1 MSRSLGVPYKVW
13 KALMDKGDKLSNYM
27 PYMTYDDETMT
38 FQMVDGSIAT
48 IIEFF
53 PLLAGGLDDALT
65 QNIATILENLF
76 TYPVPA
82 DTTYQFIVF
91 GSRNVEDLIE
101 LWASR
106 KKGEIGEKFARNR
119 VSFYKKRELFKDDPF
134 KPMRLR
140 YFFTIRTFDTLGK
153 VPTREDLL
161 KFTHLR
167 EALLTTLNSAG
178 LYPYVMDLKGFLD
191 LMTELLNG
199 QVETFYYNPNFP
211 IREQIL
217 HKSLDI
223 FPEYMKLGERYV
235 SVITT
240 KLPPD
245 HPDMRAP
252 ITGDPFDDQ
261 KRITTPFL
269 LTVTFWIPDQE
280 KFKGQISQKQKILT
294 LQSAGPMGL
303 LFPKTR
309 IQAEELNFALTLA
322 EKGQTFV
329 KSFLTYIVFGKDEK
343 ECKEA
348 ENKVLALLKLCGYI
362 PQLEDAIK
370 GTVFLKALPMGFEP
384 QIARFLQR
392 GKTVLSATA
401 PHLCPIL
408 GDWRGTRNPV
418 MLYFSRKGEIITLDL
433 FDSPGNYN
441 CVVSASSGSGKSFFV
456 NDILLNYYTEGA
468 HCFIID
474 IGGSYYK
481 LCQMLDGEYIEFT
494 EEEKKV
500 INPFEFVRIENGVIN
515 EEDLGFVVPLISKM
529 ASGEGRLT
537 RVQEGILEENIVEL
551 LKDRGTDATISDLY
565 DHLLGKR
572 SKEETELA
580 KMLYAYAYGKYASY
594 FNGKTT
600 LDYRKNFSVLELQGI
615 RGKKELV
622 SVILLVLLF
631 NINRHIE
638 RAPRGQRKLVVIDEA
653 WDLLQDPYSA
663 KFIENA
669 YRIYRKYGASAISI
683 TQNISDLYVNDS
695 GRAVADN
702 SDFFFLLRQKP
713 EAVYNL
719 IHSGKLLLND
729 AFYKLLISLRVAK
742 GRYSEIFFYTPLGKG
757 VGRFIPDPF
766 SYWMFTTNPDDLQRI
781 NEYVRQGYDVV
792 SAVERIVISQIAEQ

>member
-1 MSRSLGVPYKVW
+1 MSLGVPWKVW
-13 KALMDKGDKLSNYM
+13 RALMDKGDRLSNYL
-27 PYMTYDDETMT
+27 PYLTYHERTQSFM
-38 FQMVDGSIAT
+38 MADGSIAS
-48 IIEFF
+48 IVEFY
-53 PLLAGGLDDALT
+53 PLLAGGLDDAT
-65 QNIATILENLF
+65 THNVATILENLF
-76 TYPVPA
+76 TYPVPP
-82 DTTYQFIVF
+82 DTAYQFIVF
-91 GSRNVEDLIE
+91 GSQNVEHVIE
-101 LWASR
+101 TWASR
-106 KKGEIGEKFARNR
+106 KQGELGRKFAESRKA
-119 VSFYKKRELFKDDPF
+119 FYKKKELFKDDSF
-134 KPMRLR
+134 KPLIYR
-140 YFFTIRTFDTLGK
+140 YFFTVRTFDTLGK
-153 VPTREDLL
+153 VPSEDD
-161 KFTHLR
+161 FSRFSHLR
-167 EALLTTLNSAG
+167 ESLITTLNSAG

-199 QVETFYYNPNFP
+199 EVETFYYNPNYP

-223 FPEYMKLGERYV
+223 YPDFMKLGNRYM

-240 KLPPD
+240 KLPPEK
-245 HPDMRAP
+245 PDMRLP
-252 ITGDPFDDQ
+252 ITGDVFNDQ
-261 KRITTPFL
+261 RRLTVPFL
-269 LTVTFWIPDQE
+269 LTVNFHIPDQE
-280 KFKGQISQKQKILT
+280 KFKGQIANKQKILA
-294 LQSAGPMGL
+294 LQSAGPMGV
-303 LFPKTR
+303 LFPRTR

-329 KSFLTYIVFGKDEK
+329 RTYLTYTVFGKDEK

-370 GTVFLKALPMGFEP
+370 GTVFLKSLPMAYEP
-384 QIARFLQR
+384 YISRYLQR
-392 GKTVLSATA
+392 GKTVLSSNA
-401 PHLCPIL
+401 PHLLPIL
-408 GDWRGTRNPV
+408 GDWKGTGTPV
-418 MLYFSRKGEIITLDL
+418 LMHFSRKGEPIMIDL

-441 CVVSASSGSGKSFFV
+441 VVVSAASGSGKSFFV

-474 IGGSYYK
+474 IGGSYKK
-481 LCQMLDGEYIEFT
+481 LCEMLDGEYIEFT

-500 INPFEFVRIENGVIN
+500 INPFEFVRIENGAVN
-515 EEDLGFVVPLISKM
+515 EEDLGFVAPLISKM

-537 RVQEGILEENIVEL
+537 RVQEGILEENIVEV
-551 LKDRGTDATISDLY
+551 LKDKGNDASISDLY
-565 DHLLGKR
+565 DHLLEKKGR
-572 SKEETELA
+572 EELELA
-580 KMLYAYAYGKYASY
+580 KMLYAYAYGKFASY

-600 LDYRKNFSVLELQGI
+600 LDFHKNFSVLEMQGI

-631 NINRHIE
+631 NINKHIE

-683 TQNISDLYVNDS
+683 TQNISDLYMNES

-713 EAVYNL
+713 EAVYQL
-719 IHSGKLLLND
+719 VHSGKLLLNE
-729 AFYKLLISLRVAK
+729 AYYQLLISLKVVR
-742 GRYSEIFFYTPLGKG
+742 GRYSEVFFYTPLGKG

-766 SYWMFTTNPDDLQRI
+766 SYWLFTTNPDDLQKI
-781 NEYVRQGYDVV
+781 NNLVSKGYSLVG
-792 SAVERIVISQIAEQ
+792 AVETLSKSGLD